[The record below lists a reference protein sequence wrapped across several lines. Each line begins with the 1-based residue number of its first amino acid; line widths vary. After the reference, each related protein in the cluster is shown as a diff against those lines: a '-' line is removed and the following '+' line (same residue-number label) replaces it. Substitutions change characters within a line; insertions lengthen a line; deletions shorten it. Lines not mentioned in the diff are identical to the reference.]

1 MAALSSTCSLIFPS
15 RLTLSN
21 LSFQSNLYPLRIFH
35 FQTTPCSSFSQSSSI
50 SISLSPI
57 TARYGGGGGTFPR
70 PSSGDSRR
78 KRQGDS
84 NDDDQAL
91 NISSIRSEN
100 VRLIDEKQ
108 NMVGIVSKFEAV
120 QRAED
125 AELDLVILSPDAD
138 PPVVRLMNYNKFKY
152 EQQKKKR
159 EQQKKS
165 AAHRMDLKELKMGYN
180 IDVHDYSVRLKAAL
194 KFLKAGDKVKV
205 VVQLKGRESDFR
217 NKAIELIRRFQSDVG
232 ELAVEESKSFK
243 EKSMTL
249 VMVPNKVVTV
259 QKPPESPKKNE
270 AIANEVSAPV

>member
-1 MAALSSTCSLIFPS
+1 MAALSSTSSLFFPS
-15 RLTLSN
+15 RLTVPN
-21 LSFQSNLYPLRIFH
+21 LSSQSNLYPLRIFQ
-35 FQTTPCSSFSQSSSI
+35 FQTTPCSSFSQSSTI
-50 SISLSPI
+50 SISHNSV
-57 TARYGGGGGTFPR
+57 TARYGGAGNFPR

-78 KRQGDS
+78 NRKGGSD
-84 NDDDQAL
+84 DDDQAL
-91 NISSIRSEN
+91 NISSIRSDT

-108 NMVGIVSKFEAV
+108 NMIGIVSKNEAL

-138 PPVVRLMNYNKFKY
+138 PPVLRLMDYNKFKY

-159 EQQKKS
+159 DQQKKS

-217 NKAIELIRRFQSDVG
+217 NKAIELIRRFQSDIG
-232 ELAVEESKSFK
+232 ELAVEESKSFR
-243 EKSMTL
+243 ERSMTL

-270 AIANEVSAPV
+270 TSANEVSAAV

>member
-1 MAALSSTCSLIFPS
+1 MAALSSTSSLFSPS
-15 RLTLSN
+15 RLTLPN

-35 FQTTPCSSFSQSSSI
+35 FQTTPSSSTL
-50 SISLSPI
+50 SISFNPI
-57 TARYGGGGGTFPR
+57 SARYGGGGGGGAGSVSR

-78 KRQGDS
+78 KGGSD
-84 NDDDQAL
+84 DDDQAL
-91 NISSIRSEN
+91 NISSITSEK
-100 VRLIDEKQ
+100 VRLIDDKQ
-108 NMVGIVSKFEAV
+108 NMIGIVSKMEAV

-165 AAHRMDLKELKMGYN
+165 AARRMDLKELKMGYN
-180 IDVHDYSVRLKAAL
+180 IDVHDYTVRLKAAL

-217 NKAIELIRRFQSDVG
+217 NKAIELIRRFQSDIG
-232 ELAVEESKSFK
+232 ELAVEESKNFK
-243 EKSMTL
+243 DKKSMTL
-249 VMVPNKVVTV
+249 VMAPKEVVTV
-259 QKPPESPKKNE
+259 QKPAESPKKND
-270 AIANEVSAPV
+270 AIANEVSTPV

>member
-1 MAALSSTCSLIFPS
+1 MAAISSTSNLFFPS
-15 RLTLSN
+15 RLTVSN
-21 LSFQSNLYPLRIFH
+21 LSFQSNLYPLRINH
-35 FQTTPCSSFSQSSSI
+35 FQTTPSSSFSQSSTI
-50 SISLSPI
+50 SISFNPI
-57 TARYGGGGGTFPR
+57 TARYGGGGGSFSR

-78 KRQGDS
+78 NRQGGS

-100 VRLIDEKQ
+100 VRLIDDKQ
-108 NMVGIVSKFEAV
+108 NMIGIVSKNDAL

-138 PPVVRLMNYNKFKY
+138 PPVVRLMDYNKFKY

-159 EQQKKS
+159 DQQKKS

-180 IDVHDYSVRLKAAL
+180 IDVHDYTVRLKAAL

-243 EKSMTL
+243 DKSMTL

-259 QKPPESPKKNE
+259 QKPPESPKNE
-270 AIANEVSAPV
+270 TSANEVSAAV

>member
-1 MAALSSTCSLIFPS
+1 MAAISSTSNLFFPS
-15 RLTLSN
+15 RLTVSN
-21 LSFQSNLYPLRIFH
+21 LSFQSNLYPLRINH
-35 FQTTPCSSFSQSSSI
+35 FQTTPSSSFSHSSTI
-50 SISLSPI
+50 SISFNPI
-57 TARYGGGGGTFPR
+57 TARYGGGGGSFSR

-78 KRQGDS
+78 NRQGGS

-100 VRLIDEKQ
+100 VRLIDDKQ
-108 NMVGIVSKFEAV
+108 NMIGIVSKNEAL

-138 PPVVRLMNYNKFKY
+138 PPVVRLMDYNKFKY

-159 EQQKKS
+159 DQQKKS

-180 IDVHDYSVRLKAAL
+180 IDVHDYTVRLKAAL

-243 EKSMTL
+243 DKSMTL

-259 QKPPESPKKNE
+259 QKPPESPKNNE
-270 AIANEVSAPV
+270 TSANEVSAAV

>member
-1 MAALSSTCSLIFPS
+1 MAALSSTSSLFFPS
-15 RLTLSN
+15 RLTVPN
-21 LSFQSNLYPLRIFH
+21 LSFQSNLNPLRLNH
-35 FQTTPCSSFSQSSSI
+35 LSTTPSSPSPQSLTTTSI
-50 SISLSPI
+50 SHSPI
-57 TARYGGGGGTFPR
+57 TARYGGGGGNFPR
-70 PSSGDSRR
+70 SNSGDFRR
-78 KRQGDS
+78 KGGS
-84 NDDDQAL
+84 NDNDPAL

-108 NMVGIVSKFEAV
+108 NMIGIVPKYDAI

-125 AELDLVILSPDAD
+125 AELDLVILSPEAD
-138 PPVVRLMNYNKFKY
+138 PPVVRLMDYNKFKY

-159 EQQKKS
+159 DQQKKS

-217 NKAIELIRRFQSDVG
+217 NKAIELIRRFQSDIG
-232 ELAVEESKSFK
+232 ELAVEESKSFR
-243 EKSMTL
+243 ERSMTL
-249 VMVPNKVVTV
+249 VMVPNKVVPI

-270 AIANEVSAPV
+270 TTATEVSAPV